1 MCIRQHGGYKN
12 ERQML
17 SLMEHSQKSINST
30 VNSSRTE
37 VCACVM
43 GTQEEACL
51 FLLLGN
57 EKTPE
62 CMILV
67 EISEAYG
74 SFLKILLVFVCV
86 CEIFTRHTRLF
97 LLGNKITHMNLP
109 WT

>member
-1 MCIRQHGGYKN
+1 
-12 ERQML
+12 
-17 SLMEHSQKSINST
+17 MEYSQKSTNSM
-30 VNSSRTE
+30 VNRCRTE

-57 EKTPE
+57 EKKPE
-62 CMILV
+62 CMTLV
-67 EISEAYG
+67 ETSETYG
-74 SFLKILLVFVCV
+74 SFLKILLVFICV